1 MSAHIR
7 ARTMDLIAGCWRS
20 SAVRRYVATGRLERT
35 EREIDALYA
44 AAGPARRRTVRT
56 QSPFSVMV
64 VAAG

>member
-1 MSAHIR
+1 M
-7 ARTMDLIAGCWRS
+7 MF
-20 SAVRRYVATGRLERT
+20 ATGRLERT